1 MFQYSKL
8 CAIVGL
14 SAAVTVGVVFS
25 YWFRI
30 KKKRSQKRNN
40 SISKLL
46 CEACK
51 ASLEAE
57 MLHLNCRLAKNV
69 IGKNLNNN

>member
-1 MFQYSKL
+1 M
-8 CAIVGL
+8 IVGL
-14 SAAVTVGVVFS
+14 SGAVAVGVVFS
-25 YWFRI
+25 YWFQI
-30 KKKRSQKRNN
+30 KKKRSQKRTN
-40 SISKLL
+40 STSKFL

-57 MLHLNCRLAKNV
+57 MLHLNCRLEKNV